1 MCCLGSYILNRGRI
15 DRSSKCVL
23 TFDKV
28 TAGAAS
34 KAPNN
39 NAAAVKVE
47 DTMGGD
53 ELLDEDKFDEVVEP

>member
-1 MCCLGSYILNRGRI
+1 
-15 DRSSKCVL
+15 VL
-23 TFDKV
+23 TFDEV